1 MINYEGLAPNQ
12 KYVRIRKE
20 DCDKQ
25 HLYATI
31 NLKALEAAMRRFS
44 GRNANAFIL
53 WVYFARNRPNYGF
66 ALSSAAVEQAT
77 GIKRDAYN
85 NAVKLLREG
94 GYLKPVGN
102 KDSRFYEFVEL
113 PPEQSATQIVKVAP
127 PSRQKRV

>member
-1 MINYEGLAPNQ
+1 MYEGLAPNQ
-12 KYVRIRKE
+12 KFVRIRKE
-20 DCDKQ
+20 PCDKL
-25 HLYATI
+25 HLYATV

-53 WVYFARNRPNYGF
+53 WMYFAQNRPNYGF

-85 NAVKLLREG
+85 NAVRLLIEG
-94 GYLKPVGN
+94 GYLKPIGS
-102 KDSRFYEFVEL
+102 KDSRLYEFVEL
-113 PPEQSATQIVKVAP
+113 PPEPLPYSVVNVAP

>member
-1 MINYEGLAPNQ
+1 MYEGLAPNQ
-12 KYVRIRKE
+12 KFVRIRKE
-20 DCDKQ
+20 PCDKL
-25 HLYATI
+25 HLYATV

-53 WVYFARNRPNYGF
+53 WMYFAQNRPNYGF

-85 NAVKLLREG
+85 NAVRLLIEG
-94 GYLKPVGN
+94 GYLKPIGS
-102 KDSRFYEFVEL
+102 KDSRLYEFVEL
-113 PPEQSATQIVKVAP
+113 PPEPLPYSVVKVAP